1 MIYPTIGLS
10 RRLEREESGYG
21 RCNIDVQRDRGAT
34 GGGCAARSGGSSPF
48 APWCQGAEHWILDN
62 RPGQGQRL
70 SILVWESADAMSA
83 AMPSVMAAVKRRRDE
98 AGLSQPQRSPDSSR
112 RFDV

>member
-1 MIYPTIGLS
+1 MVVAVSTFNETEGQLDEGV
-10 RRLEREESGYG
+10 RHVKEEVVPS
-21 RCNIDVQRDRGAT
+21 VRGAK
-34 GGGCAARSGGSSPF
+34 GLKAGYWVIDR
-48 APWCQGAEHWILDN
+48 E
-62 RPGQGQRL
+62 QGQRL

-112 RFDV
+112 RFEVFAEL